1 MTTTDA
7 VRAAYEAAKG
17 QWTACDWP
25 THYGCLG
32 LDLEGVT
39 CREARQVAAHWADVA
54 RGAGAYDNL
63 TTEEESALVDM
74 ARHLRL
80 RKAVVYL
87 GEERGCHLEV
97 RGLSARLFCAESLAT
112 EWEFAGLW
120 LDAVESDAVWA
131 EVEARQAVAAVAR
144 GDWAEALW
152 RAETVGL
159 IEAEYGGRRA
169 WRHLRRV
176 IQDAAAAR
184 VVGPA
189 AAAGMAGRGGL
200 GGGDRRTALGNR

>member
-1 MTTTDA
+1 MTTMQE
-7 VRAAYEAAKG
+7 VRAAYEAARG

-32 LDLEGVT
+32 LDLEGVS
-39 CREARQVAAHWADVA
+39 CREARGVAAHWAAIA
-54 RGAGAYDNL
+54 RGEAAYDNL
-63 TTEEESALVDM
+63 TAGEESSLVDM
-74 ARHLRL
+74 ARHLHL

-87 GEERGCHLEV
+87 GEERGCRREV

-131 EVEARQAVAAVAR
+131 EAEARQAVAAGAR

-159 IEAEYGGRRA
+159 IEEEYGGRRA
-169 WRHLRRV
+169 WRHLRRA
-176 IQDAAAAR
+176 IQAAA
-184 VVGPA
+184 
-189 AAAGMAGRGGL
+189 
-200 GGGDRRTALGNR
+200 DRLKPTLTALSAPDAPS